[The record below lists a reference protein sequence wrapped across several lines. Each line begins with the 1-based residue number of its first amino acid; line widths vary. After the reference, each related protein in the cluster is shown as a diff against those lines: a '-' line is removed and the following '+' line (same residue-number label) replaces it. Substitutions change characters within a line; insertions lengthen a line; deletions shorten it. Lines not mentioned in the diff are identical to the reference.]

1 MASYGSFPTSAKA
14 GSRSVSGCLPCSNC
28 FVAVPQDRWIAVESF
43 GNFQDIKEPGLAWTG
58 WDCCG
63 MCIQLRSISTRIEQN
78 DCAVET
84 KTKDNVFVTVKVS
97 IQQSVIAGHAKEAI
111 YKLSNV
117 DAQIDSYV
125 ADVVRSQVPKMTLDE
140 VFVEKDSI
148 SDAIKSEL
156 DVHMKDYGFRIH
168 KTLVTDV
175 RPSKEVMQAMDEIN
189 RQKRLRDA
197 EQMRAEAEKIK
208 VVTAAEAAAE
218 SAKLQ
223 GVGIAQQRN
232 AIIEGLRTSV
242 TEGTG
247 EVLTTEKISELLLIT
262 QYFETLRDIGAN
274 SKAQAIFIP
283 QSPGQ
288 AIGDIAAQIRN
299 GVLQASFAPQQ
310 VKM

>member
-1 MASYGSFPTSAKA
+1 
-14 GSRSVSGCLPCSNC
+14 
-28 FVAVPQDRWIAVESF
+28 
-43 GNFQDIKEPGLAWTG
+43 
-58 WDCCG
+58 

-84 KTKDNVFVTVKVS
+84 KTKDNVFVTVRVS
-97 IQQSVIAGHAKEAI
+97 IQQSVIPEHAKEAI

-148 SDAIKSEL
+148 SDAIKHEL

-232 AIIEGLRTSV
+232 AIVEGLRSSV

-288 AIGDIAAQIRN
+288 AITDIASQVRN
-299 GVLQASFAPQQ
+299 GVLQASAAPQQ
-310 VKM
+310 VQM